1 MARRVLARSG
11 TLTLSAASAWSGLS
25 AQTLSRRRRANR
37 VLELPLLGARAPN
50 YRYPAFQFEADGHE
64 VMPQLLDL
72 FGRGSSCQLFD
83 FLTRPDPLLEGR
95 IPLELLRCGKKS
107 DVLWIA
113 MLAAML
119 EQGPY

>member
-1 MARRVLARSG
+1 MARRVLPRSG
-11 TLTLSAASAWSGLS
+11 MLTLSAASAWSGLS

-37 VLELPLLGARAPN
+37 VLALPLLDARIPN
-50 YRYPAFQFEADGHE
+50 YRYPAFQLEADLRD

-72 FGRGSSCQLFD
+72 FGRGRSWQLFD
-83 FLTRPDPLLEGR
+83 FLMRPDPLLEGR

-107 DVLWIA
+107 DVLRVA

-119 EQGPY
+119 EQGAY